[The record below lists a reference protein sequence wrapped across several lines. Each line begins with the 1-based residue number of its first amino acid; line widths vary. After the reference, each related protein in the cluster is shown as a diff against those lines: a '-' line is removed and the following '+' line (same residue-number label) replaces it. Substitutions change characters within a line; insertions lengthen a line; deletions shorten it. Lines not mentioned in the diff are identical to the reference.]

1 MMIGRIEERQKLLK
15 ANASEYSQFITVY
28 GRRRVGK
35 TFFVRE
41 TFDYTFTFQHSGL
54 AKTPLKGQLK
64 AWQSSLKYSG
74 FKAKCPK
81 TWLEAFD
88 QLKDLILLSTD
99 KRKVVFIDEMPW
111 MDTPRSGFI
120 PALEH
125 FWNGWASARKDITLI
140 VCGSATSWII
150 NKLIRNKAGLRG
162 RVTTKIRIQPFTL
175 AECEAFAKNASLGM
189 TRSQIAECAMIM
201 GGIPYYWTFLDRE
214 YSLAQNID
222 NLFFSADGD
231 LVNEYDELYTSL
243 FKSPE
248 PYMKIVT
255 ALGKRKMGLSREEII
270 SEGFDDNGKLSTMLD
285 DLEQCG
291 FIRKYSTFGY
301 KSNNAIYQL
310 IDSYTLF
317 YFKFIK
323 ENGSGD
329 ERFWSHN
336 QGTPLYYN
344 WCGLAFE
351 RLCFLHTNQI
361 KQALGITGVVSNIC
375 AWRSFPDDEH
385 PGCQIDMLID
395 RNDNVI
401 DICEMKF
408 TKEPFRLSS
417 EAYEE
422 IRRRQTRFIEIT
434 GTAKAVHLVLISANG
449 TDRNGYLSEFQK
461 ILDLDTLFLPYLQ
474 I

>member
-1 MMIGRIEERQKLLK
+1 MMIGRIEEKQKLLK
-15 ANASEYSQFITVY
+15 ANASEYSQFVTVY

-41 TFDYTFTFQHSGL
+41 TFDYKFTFQHAGL
-54 AKTPLKGQLK
+54 AKTPLRGQLK

-74 FKAKCPK
+74 FKTRCPK

-88 QLKDLILLSTD
+88 QLKDLILSSND
-99 KRKVVFIDEMPW
+99 KRKVIFIDEMPW

-175 AECEAFAKNASLGM
+175 AECEAYAENAKLGM
-189 TRSQIAECAMIM
+189 TRSQITECAMIM
-201 GGIPYYWTFLDRE
+201 GGIPYYWSFLDRE
-214 YSLAQNID
+214 CSLAQNID
-222 NLFFSADGD
+222 NLFFSTDGD

-255 ALGKRKMGLSREEII
+255 ALGRKKMGLSREEII
-270 SEGFDDNGKLSTMLD
+270 SVGVDDNGKLSSMLD

-291 FIRKYSTFGY
+291 FIRRYSAFGY
-301 KSNNAIYQL
+301 KSNHAVYQL

-323 ENGSGD
+323 ENRNSD
-329 ERFWSHN
+329 ERFWSHS
-336 QGTPLYYN
+336 QGSPLYYN

-351 RLCFLHTNQI
+351 RLCFMHINQI
-361 KQALGITGVVSNIC
+361 KQALGITGVVSNVC
-375 AWRSFPDDEH
+375 AWRSVSDENN

-401 DICEMKF
+401 DLCEMKY
-408 TKEPFRLSS
+408 TKEPLRLSAES
-417 EAYEE
+417 YEE
-422 IRRRQTRFIEIT
+422 ICRRQARFREIT
-434 GTAKAVHLVLISANG
+434 GTAKAVHLILISANG
-449 TDRNGYLSEFQK
+449 ADRNSYASEFQK
-461 ILDLDTLFLPYLQ
+461 IIDLNALFQPYLQ

>member
-1 MMIGRIEERQKLLK
+1 MMIGRTEEKQKLLK
-15 ANASEYSQFITVY
+15 SNASEYSQFVTVY

-35 TFFVRE
+35 TFFIRE
-41 TFDYTFTFQHSGL
+41 TFDYKFTFQHAGL
-54 AKTPLKGQLK
+54 ANTPLKGQLK

-74 FKAKCPK
+74 HKTTLPK

-88 QLKDLILLSTD
+88 QLKDLILASSD
-99 KRKVVFIDEMPW
+99 RRKVIFIDEMPW
-111 MDTPRSGFI
+111 LDTPRSGFI
-120 PALEH
+120 AALEH

-175 AECEAFAKNASLGM
+175 AECEAYAKNARLGM

-201 GGIPYYWTFLDRE
+201 GGIPYYWSFLDKE
-214 YSLAQNID
+214 CSLAQNID
-222 NLFFSADGD
+222 NLFFSQDGD
-231 LVNEYDELYTSL
+231 LYNEYDELYTSL
-243 FKSPE
+243 FKNPE
-248 PYMKIVT
+248 PYMKTVT
-255 ALGKRKMGLSREEII
+255 ALGRKKMGLSREDLI
-270 SEGFDDNGKLSTMLD
+270 SGGIPDNGKLSTLLD

-291 FIRKYSTFGY
+291 FIRKYTAFGY

-317 YFKFIK
+317 YYNIIK
-323 ENGSGD
+323 QNRGGD
-329 ERFWSHN
+329 ERFWSHS

-351 RLCFLHTNQI
+351 RLCFMHVNQI
-361 KQALGITGVVSNIC
+361 KQALGITGVVSNVC
-375 AWRSFPDDEH
+375 SWRSRHEEDK

-395 RNDNVI
+395 REDSVI

-408 TKEPFRLSS
+408 TKEPLHISS
-417 EAYEE
+417 DLYEE
-422 IRRRQTRFIEIT
+422 IRNRQARFLEAT
-434 GTAKAVHLVLISANG
+434 GTKKALHLVLVSANG
-449 TDRNGYLSEFQK
+449 VERNGYSSEFQK
-461 ILDLDTLFLPYLQ
+461 VISLDSLFSPYMK